1 MKAEIKKCYR
11 YLDLPFD
18 ATKEDVELRQKIRI
32 KMLKSKA
39 SIKNKSY
46 DSEIE
51 KVNFSALT
59 LLDFIDKN
67 GVQPPAKFS
76 FRPSAE
82 HVYGELFTLLILIIL
97 CATTF
102 FIML

>member
-11 YLDLPFD
+11 YLDLPYN

-32 KMLKSKA
+32 KILKSKA
-39 SIKNKSY
+39 NSKNKSY
-46 DSEIE
+46 DKEIE

-67 GVQPPAKFS
+67 GVQEPAKFS

-82 HVYGELFTLLILIIL
+82 HIYGELFVLLMLIIV